1 MWKRPWGLVEGSLIC
16 VGLVVV
22 GLILQLCIGN
32 INWSEFAMPL
42 NIAILAIYVFILVAL
57 YALRQRIYFIRWAMS
72 FYAAIPSFIAVVVM
86 TFLMGIIRQVPH
98 NVDNGDVLGFSKM
111 VSCWPFVLV
120 YW

>member
-32 INWSEFAMPL
+32 INWSEFAMTL

-57 YALRQRIYFIRWAMS
+57 YALRQRIYFIRWGRH
-72 FYAAIPSFIAVVVM
+72 FQVAIRVCLI
-86 TFLMGIIRQVPH
+86 
-98 NVDNGDVLGFSKM
+98 
-111 VSCWPFVLV
+111 
-120 YW
+120 